1 MIRKILIFLIVLL
14 LAPALFAFGIVAFE
28 GEKYAFISLAMAFLA
43 CLPFFLSFERKAN
56 SAKKMIIIA
65 LMTALSVAGRFVFAP
80 IPFFK
85 PVTAIIVITAIYMG
99 AEAGFLV
106 GALTAVISNFYFGQG
121 PWTPLQ
127 MLVWGLLG
135 FLAGLLAKALLK
147 SKILLLVYGVFAGIA
162 FSMLMDIWT
171 VLWWDNSFN
180 WARYGAALVS
190 AAPVT
195 AIYAVSN
202 VIFLALLTKPIGNKL
217 ARVKEKYGI

>member
-1 MIRKILIFLIVLL
+1 MLKKVLIYLTVFLI
-14 LAPALFAFGIVAFE
+14 APAIFVLGFVAFE
-28 GEKYAFISLAMAFLA
+28 GEKYAFISLAMALAA
-43 CLPFFLSFERKAN
+43 CLPFFLSFEKQADN
-56 SAKKMIIIA
+56 AKKMIIIA

-85 PVTAIIVITAIYMG
+85 PVTAIIVITAIYLG

-135 FLAGLLAKALLK
+135 FVAGLISKPLLK
-147 SKILLLVYGVFAGIA
+147 SRLLLWLYGVLAGIA

-171 VLWWDNSFN
+171 VLWMDKGFN
-180 WARYGAALVS
+180 FTRYWAALLA

-195 AIYAVSN
+195 AVYAVSN
-202 VIFLALLTKPIGNKL
+202 VIFLALLTKPIGSKL
-217 ARVKEKYGI
+217 SRVKEKYGI